1 MNLIDIIGEKGGII
15 AVSVE
20 DLAKFGRGLI
30 EQTRKELMKEVD
42 GNTPI
47 PFDEALKSL
56 GISKTTAWRWKNE
69 GYLVPFKVGGMNFYR
84 KKDIKNIIEGEK

>member
-1 MNLIDIIGEKGGII
+1 MNLIDIIGERGGIV

-30 EQTRKELMKEVD
+30 EQAKIEFANQVD

-47 PFDEALKSL
+47 PFDEALKIL
-56 GISKTTAWRWKNE
+56 GISKTTAWRWAKE
-69 GYLVPFKVGGMNFYR
+69 GYLVPFKVGGVNFYR
-84 KKDIKNIIEGEK
+84 KSDIQKIVEGGK

>member
-1 MNLIDIIGEKGGII
+1 MNLIDIIGEKGGIV

-30 EQTRKELMKEVD
+30 EQARSELSQEID

-47 PFDEALKSL
+47 PFDEALSMLK
-56 GISKTTAWRWKNE
+56 ISKTTAWRWSKE
-69 GYLVPFKVGGMNFYR
+69 GYLTPFKVGGVNFYR
-84 KKDIKNIIEGEK
+84 KRDIQQIVEGKK